1 MSIELKLSR
10 SSRIYCP
17 NEFLEGK
24 IILKLNSSISHQG
37 VRITANGTVNL
48 QVRGGSAGVIES
60 FYGVIKPVHIMNK
73 SVEVKPSGKLS
84 SGTTEISLVSI
95 SDNSNSFQIPFSMV
109 LKEKGKDDFERFYET
124 YHGANISIQYL
135 ITADITRGYLHKSLS
150 ATMEFIIESEKD
162 SLYKRPMSPEMVS
175 FYITQDTQR
184 HPLLPELL
192 SGRFRV
198 TGKIPTQCS
207 LSDPLTGE
215 LTVEASA
222 VPIRSIDI
230 HVLRMESILVG
241 EKYVTETSV
250 IQTTQV
256 ADGDGEFLF
265 RYFCFAIYELCFVI
279 HTWLSV
285 PVSLQLPFS
294 IEFQVSIVITFQSE
308 LSKLQ
313 PKADPRTPRL
323 WLALETLPLRLFRA
337 E

>member
-1 MSIELKLSR
+1 MSIVLKLSR
-10 SSRIYCP
+10 SSRMYRP
-17 NEFLEGK
+17 NELLEGK
-24 IILKLNSSISHQG
+24 IIIKLNSSISHQG
-37 VRITANGTVNL
+37 IRITANGTVNL

-84 SGTTEISLVSI
+84 SGTTEI
-95 SDNSNSFQIPFSMV
+95 PFSV
-109 LKEKGKDDFERFYET
+109 VIKEKGKDDLERFYET

-150 ATMEFIIESEKD
+150 ATMEFIVESEKD
-162 SLYKRPMSPEMVS
+162 SLYNRPMSPEMVS

-207 LSDPLTGE
+207 LLDPLTGE

-230 HVLRMESILVG
+230 HLLRIEAILVG

-256 ADGDGEFLF
+256 ADGDVCRSMTLP
-265 RYFCFAIYELCFVI
+265 IYVI
-279 HTWLSV
+279 LPRLLICPTISAG
-285 PVSLQLPFS
+285 PFS

-323 WLALETLPLRLFRA
+323 WLALETLPLRLFRS